1 MSKVLKA
8 MAHILSSLVLGEL
21 QQMSGERHSDA
32 STWNDVEFVPRS
44 AEFQRYMVLF
54 VGLEYF

>member
-1 MSKVLKA
+1 

-21 QQMSGERHSDA
+21 QQMSAERHSDA

-44 AEFQRYMVLF
+44 AEFHRYMVRC
-54 VGLEYF
+54 EYCLT